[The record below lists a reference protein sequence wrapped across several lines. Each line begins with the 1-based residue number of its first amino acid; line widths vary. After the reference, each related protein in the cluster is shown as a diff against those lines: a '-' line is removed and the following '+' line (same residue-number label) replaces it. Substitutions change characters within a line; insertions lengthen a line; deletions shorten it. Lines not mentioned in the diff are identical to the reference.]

1 MILIVKQ
8 NENRKEP
15 KLESN
20 QVKKRKRRIVIAVL
34 ICIFLLLGNVATI
47 LAANDEN
54 LLVPTD
60 DQYLELKAVQV
71 KDVTGQNKQVIMQLW
86 GHNLE
91 FRRI

>member
-1 MILIVKQ
+1 M
-8 NENRKEP
+8 
-15 KLESN
+15 
-20 QVKKRKRRIVIAVL
+20 IAVL

-71 KDVTGQNKQVIMQLW
+71 KDVTGQNKQVVMQLW

>member
-1 MILIVKQ
+1 M
-8 NENRKEP
+8 
-15 KLESN
+15 ESN
-20 QVKKRKRRIVIAVL
+20 QVKKRKRRIVVAVL

-71 KDVTGQNKQVIMQLW
+71 KDVIMQLW

>member
-1 MILIVKQ
+1 M
-8 NENRKEP
+8 
-15 KLESN
+15 ESN

-47 LAANDEN
+47 LAANDVD
-54 LLVPTD
+54 LLTPTD
-60 DQYLELKAVQV
+60 DQYLELKAVQA
-71 KDVTGQNKQVIMQLW
+71 KDVIGQNKQVILQLW

>member
-1 MILIVKQ
+1 M
-8 NENRKEP
+8 
-15 KLESN
+15 ESN

-34 ICIFLLLGNVATI
+34 ICVFLLLGNVATI

>member
-1 MILIVKQ
+1 M
-8 NENRKEP
+8 
-15 KLESN
+15 ESN
-20 QVKKRKRRIVIAVL
+20 QVKKRKRRIVVAVL

>member
-1 MILIVKQ
+1 M
-8 NENRKEP
+8 ERKES

-47 LAANDEN
+47 LAANDVD
-54 LLVPTD
+54 LLIPTD
-60 DQYLELKAVQV
+60 DQYLELKAVQA

>member
-1 MILIVKQ
+1 M
-8 NENRKEP
+8 
-15 KLESN
+15 
-20 QVKKRKRRIVIAVL
+20 IAVL

>member
-1 MILIVKQ
+1 M
-8 NENRKEP
+8 
-15 KLESN
+15 ESN

-47 LAANDEN
+47 LAANDES
-54 LLVPTD
+54 LLTPTD
-60 DQYLELKAVQV
+60 DQYLELKAVQA

>member
-1 MILIVKQ
+1 M
-8 NENRKEP
+8 
-15 KLESN
+15 ESN

-47 LAANDEN
+47 LAANDVD
-54 LLVPTD
+54 LLIPTD
-60 DQYLELKAVQV
+60 DQYLELKAVQA

>member
-1 MILIVKQ
+1 M
-8 NENRKEP
+8 
-15 KLESN
+15 ESN

-47 LAANDEN
+47 LAADDPN
-54 LLVPTD
+54 LLMPTD
-60 DQYLELKAVQV
+60 DQYLELKAVQAKEV
-71 KDVTGQNKQVIMQLW
+71 SGQNKQVIMQLW

>member
-1 MILIVKQ
+1 M
-8 NENRKEP
+8 
-15 KLESN
+15 ESN
-20 QVKKRKRRIVIAVL
+20 QVRKRKRRIVIAVL

-54 LLVPTD
+54 LLTPTD
-60 DQYLELKAVQV
+60 DQYLELKAVQA
-71 KDVTGQNKQVIMQLW
+71 KDVTGQNKQVILQLW

>member
-1 MILIVKQ
+1 M
-8 NENRKEP
+8 
-15 KLESN
+15 
-20 QVKKRKRRIVIAVL
+20 IAVL

-60 DQYLELKAVQV
+60 DQYLELKVVQV
-71 KDVTGQNKQVIMQLW
+71 KDVTGQNKQVVMQLW

>member
-1 MILIVKQ
+1 M
-8 NENRKEP
+8 
-15 KLESN
+15 ESN

-60 DQYLELKAVQV
+60 DQYLELKVVQV
-71 KDVTGQNKQVIMQLW
+71 KDVTGQNKQVVMQLW

>member
-1 MILIVKQ
+1 M
-8 NENRKEP
+8 
-15 KLESN
+15 ESN

>member
-1 MILIVKQ
+1 M
-8 NENRKEP
+8 
-15 KLESN
+15 ESN

-34 ICIFLLLGNVATI
+34 ICIFLLLGNVAI
-47 LAANDEN
+47 IFAANDEN

-60 DQYLELKAVQV
+60 DQYLELKAVQAKEV
-71 KDVTGQNKQVIMQLW
+71 SGQNKQVIMQLW

>member
-1 MILIVKQ
+1 M
-8 NENRKEP
+8 ERKEP

-47 LAANDEN
+47 LAANDVD
-54 LLVPTD
+54 LLIPTD
-60 DQYLELKAVQV
+60 DQYLELKAVQA

>member
-1 MILIVKQ
+1 M
-8 NENRKEP
+8 ERKEP

-47 LAANDEN
+47 LAANDVD
-54 LLVPTD
+54 LLTPTD
-60 DQYLELKAVQV
+60 DQYLELKAVQA
-71 KDVTGQNKQVIMQLW
+71 KDVIGQNKQVILQLW

>member
-1 MILIVKQ
+1 M
-8 NENRKEP
+8 
-15 KLESN
+15 ESN

-47 LAANDEN
+47 LAANDVD
-54 LLVPTD
+54 LLTPTD
-60 DQYLELKAVQV
+60 DQYLELKAVQA

>member
-1 MILIVKQ
+1 M
-8 NENRKEP
+8 
-15 KLESN
+15 ESN

-71 KDVTGQNKQVIMQLW
+71 KDVTGQNKQVVMQLW

>member
-1 MILIVKQ
+1 MQFSFVF
-8 NENRKEP
+8 
-15 KLESN
+15 
-20 QVKKRKRRIVIAVL
+20 
-34 ICIFLLLGNVATI
+34 FLLLGNVATI
-47 LAANDEN
+47 FAANDEN

-60 DQYLELKAVQV
+60 DQYLELKSVQV

>member
-1 MILIVKQ
+1 M
-8 NENRKEP
+8 
-15 KLESN
+15 ESN

-47 LAANDEN
+47 FAANDEN

>member
-1 MILIVKQ
+1 
-8 NENRKEP
+8 
-15 KLESN
+15 LESN

>member
-1 MILIVKQ
+1 M
-8 NENRKEP
+8 
-15 KLESN
+15 ESN

-60 DQYLELKAVQV
+60 DQYLELKVVQV
-71 KDVTGQNKQVIMQLW
+71 KDVTGQNKQVVMKLL

-91 FRRI
+91 FMRI